1 MADIVKKATRHGYS
15 EGLAELAK
23 DHKDIVCLDA
33 DLGNATG
40 SQAFFK
46 AIPERYIEAGIAE
59 QNMIGMAVGL
69 AKTGFVPFAN
79 SFAVFAAGRAFEII
93 RNQVCYSNINVKIVG
108 SHSGVT
114 PAADGGSHQCIEDIA
129 LMRSLPNMTVLSPC
143 DFNQAKLMAKLMYEH
158 VGPCYMR
165 TSREAMPIV
174 TSLDDEIELG
184 KAQVLR
190 EGRDVCIVAT
200 GVMTALAV
208 AAVDELKE
216 EGINAMLINI
226 HTIKPLDIETIT
238 DGLAKCG
245 GKILVCEEA
254 NMYGGLG
261 EAVTYGLVGTDGVKF
276 DHIAIMDRFGQSGN
290 SAEVLGEYGI
300 TTANIKAHAKALAE
314 HYHTEAIAW

>member
-15 EGLAELAK
+15 EGLVELAK
-23 DHKDIVCLDA
+23 EHSDIVCLDA

-59 QNMIGMAVGL
+59 QNMIGMATGL
-69 AKTGFVPFAN
+69 AKAGFVPFAN

-108 SHSGVT
+108 SHCGIT
-114 PAADGGSHQCIEDIA
+114 PAGDGGSHQCIEDIA
-129 LMRSLPNMTVLSPC
+129 LMRALPNMVVLSPC
-143 DFNQAKLMAKLMYEH
+143 DFNQAKLMARLMYEH
-158 VGPCYMR
+158 KGPCYMR

-174 TSLDDEIELG
+174 TSLDDKIELG
-184 KAQVLR
+184 KAQILKD
-190 EGRDVCIVAT
+190 GSDVCVVAT

-208 AAVDELKE
+208 SAVEELAA
-216 EGINAMLINI
+216 EGVNAMLMNI
-226 HTIKPLDIETIT
+226 HTIKPLDEKAIKA
-238 DGLAKCG
+238 GAAKCK

-261 EAVTYGLVGTDGVKF
+261 EAVCHALIGTDGIKF
-276 DHIAIMDRFGQSGN
+276 DHIAVMDRFGQSGL
-290 SAEVLGEYGI
+290 SAELLEEYGV
-300 TTANIKAHAKALAE
+300 TSANIKAHAKALA
-314 HYHTEAIAW
+314 AK